1 MDPLIV
7 PLVALLAWWFTPP
20 PAPAPVARPAV
31 RQERIILLPDAN
43 GNVGSVIVKTATAE
57 QTLTSAY
64 AAAKPDAQGQLLL
77 EQGNPQTT
85 GQQYA
90 RVLNALP
97 AAPVAFTVFF
107 ASDSDS
113 ALTPE
118 SVTVL
123 NRLKAALASRAA
135 PEITLVGHTDRRC
148 STDYNDALSL
158 RRAQHVRGVLLQAG
172 ISATGMD
179 VAGRGEREPLVPTA
193 DEVAEEKNRRV
204 EINLR

>member
-20 PAPAPVARPAV
+20 PAPLPVARPAV
-31 RQERIILLPDAN
+31 RQERVILLPDAN
-43 GNVGSVIVKTATAE
+43 GNVGSVIIKTATHE

-64 AAAKPDAQGQLLL
+64 AAAKPDVQGQLLV
-77 EQGNPQTT
+77 EQETQQAT
-85 GQQYA
+85 GRQYA
-90 RVLNALP
+90 RLLNALP

-113 ALTPE
+113 ALTPD
-118 SVTVL
+118 SINVL
-123 NRLKAALASRAA
+123 NRLKAALAGRAA
-135 PEITLVGHTDRRC
+135 PEITLVGHTDRLG

-158 RRAQHVRGVLLQAG
+158 RRAHHVRGVLLQAG
-172 ISATGMD
+172 FSPTGMD
-179 VAGRGEREPLVPTA
+179 VAGRGEREPLVQTA
-193 DEVAEEKNRRV
+193 DDVAEERNRRV